1 MLRVWNQAKQ
11 VAHSGPPLALAF
23 PRGSHSATLDPE
35 QKITKGPQISRRYL
49 KQTRLQQDCTTQK
62 GESCSALSL
71 VHSKAGCQW
80 LQKPR

>member
-35 QKITKGPQISRRYL
+35 QKNNQGTSNKSKVPQADPST
-49 KQTRLQQDCTTQK
+49 TRLHNSK
-62 GESCSALSL
+62 G
-71 VHSKAGCQW
+71 
-80 LQKPR
+80 